1 MSVNER
7 RAKATAYA
15 RRSGVPDKKLKAAT
29 DGISHILSLATDET
43 LANPYPEAPEAQ
55 PSKESE
61 GASDPL
67 LGGADSYAENRRRNG
82 AIIDLAELGPAL
94 SHNQRVSSILP
105 ELISREIPAWNIAGS
120 IIEKPEDFALLVQTI
135 RSPYFESLK
144 VAFLD
149 EHNKVTHSQILFV
162 GTLNEAI
169 CHPRDFI
176 QALQAARRI
185 GPTDRMI
192 VSHNHPSGDPNPSRA
207 DMCAQSRLEEAAA
220 ALGVTLV
227 DHIITNC
234 ETCYSFR
241 TFSQCGIDAY
251 IQPWEAVPRSKLIG
265 INDANDFHSVLK
277 SMRGGAPDAAHIV
290 YLNTKLRLTAVERI
304 PGITT
309 VESIKK
315 LERALIEGVAREG
328 AYSFMLDLGS
338 MEHATALEAAKKMSR
353 VCAMMGVTLHD
364 AASKTTHSMKSD
376 GVVLEHPLEEHEE
389 TAMEEEEVNHR
400 PRARMR

>member
-1 MSVNER
+1 VPLASTNER
-7 RAKATAYA
+7 RAKAAAYA

-29 DGISHILSLATDET
+29 DGISHILSLPTDET

-94 SHNQRVSSILP
+94 SRNQRVSSIIP

-162 GTLNEAI
+162 GTLNEVI
-169 CHPRDFI
+169 FHPRDFI
-176 QALQAARRI
+176 QALQSARRI

-207 DMCAQSRLEEAAA
+207 DMSAQSRLEETAA
-220 ALGVTLV
+220 ALGVTIV

-241 TFSQCGIDAY
+241 TFSQCGIGAY
-251 IQPWEAVPRSKLIG
+251 IQPWEAVPRSRLIQVDG
-265 INDANDFHSVLK
+265 PAEFNSVLK
-277 SMRGGAPDAAHIV
+277 SLRGGAPDAAHIV
-290 YLNTKLRLTAVERI
+290 YLNTKMHLTAVERI
-304 PGITT
+304 PEITT
-309 VESIKK
+309 IESAKK
-315 LERALIEGVAREG
+315 LESALVDGIAREG
-328 AYSFMLDLGS
+328 AYAVMLDLCGMDQAS
-338 MEHATALEAAKKMSR
+338 AERTKLNLEMY
-353 VCAMMGVTLHD
+353 CGMMGVKLLD
-364 AASKTTHSMKSD
+364 VASRDMPSMMS
-376 GVVLEHPLEEHEE
+376 V
-389 TAMEEEEVNHR
+389 MEEPDEPKVEEEDAIR
-400 PRARMR
+400 SLRRI